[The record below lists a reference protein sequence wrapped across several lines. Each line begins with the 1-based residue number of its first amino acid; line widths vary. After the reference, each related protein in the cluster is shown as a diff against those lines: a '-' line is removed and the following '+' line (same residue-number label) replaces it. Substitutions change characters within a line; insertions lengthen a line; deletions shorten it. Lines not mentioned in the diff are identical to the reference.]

1 MAGRMKYGKT
11 ARQEQRAA
19 RLITAA
25 LLALFA
31 AWLIWGNTAL
41 MISRV
46 TVKDEGIP
54 AAFDGLRIAQVSDLH
69 NAEFGEG
76 NTRLLDMLR
85 NAAPDIIVI
94 TGDLVDA
101 NRTDIPLALHF
112 ASEAVKIAPV
122 YYVTGNHEGALR
134 SYGTLREGLE
144 QAGVTVLKNAATAL
158 ERGGESVKLIGLD
171 DVNFAFREELSSGPG
186 ALLEE
191 KLNTLDVGVGFS
203 IVLAHRPEYIDYYA
217 AAAAGAG
224 LVLSGHAHGGQF
236 RLPFIGGLIA
246 PGQGLFPKYDAGL
259 YRSGGTQMVVSRG
272 LGNSVIPLR
281 VNNRP
286 EIVLVTLERE

>member
-1 MAGRMKYGKT
+1 MAERMKGEETVRKG
-11 ARQEQRAA
+11 RRAA
-19 RLITAA
+19 LLITAA
-25 LLALFA
+25 LLALLL

-41 MISRV
+41 MTSCV
-46 TVKDEGIP
+46 TVKAADIP
-54 AAFDGLRIAQVSDLH
+54 AGFDGFRIAQVSDLH
-69 NAEFGEG
+69 NTEFGEG
-76 NTRLLDMLR
+76 NARLLDVLR
-85 NAAPDIIVI
+85 EAAPDIIVM

-101 NRTDIPLALHF
+101 NRADIPLALHF

-134 SYGTLREGLE
+134 SYDTLREGLE
-144 QAGVTVLKNAATAL
+144 QAGVAVLKDEAAAL
-158 ERGGESVKLIGLD
+158 ERSGARVKLIGLD
-171 DVNFAFREELSSGPG
+171 DVNFAFSEELAAGPG

-191 KLNTLDVGVGFS
+191 KLRTLGAGAGFS

-217 AAAAGAG
+217 AAGAG

-236 RLPFIGGLIA
+236 RIPFAGGLIA

-281 VNNRP
+281 INNRP
-286 EIVLVTLERE
+286 EVVLVTLERG

>member
-1 MAGRMKYGKT
+1 MAGRMKDGET
-11 ARQEQRAA
+11 ARKGRRAA

-54 AAFDGLRIAQVSDLH
+54 AAFDGFRIAQVSDLH

-76 NTRLLDMLR
+76 NARLLDMLR

-144 QAGVTVLKNAATAL
+144 QAGVTVLKNAVTAL

-191 KLNTLDVGVGFS
+191 KLNALGTGGGFS
-203 IVLAHRPEYIDYYA
+203 IVLAHRPEYIDYY
-217 AAAAGAG
+217 AAAGAG

-286 EIVLVTLERE
+286 EIVLVTLEHG

>member
-1 MAGRMKYGKT
+1 MAGRMKDGET
-11 ARQEQRAA
+11 ARKGRRAA

-54 AAFDGLRIAQVSDLH
+54 AAFDGFRIAQVSDLH

-76 NTRLLDMLR
+76 NARLLDMLR

-144 QAGVTVLKNAATAL
+144 QAGVTVLKNEAAAL
-158 ERGGESVKLIGLD
+158 ECGGESVKLIGLD

-191 KLNTLDVGVGFS
+191 KLNTLDVGGGFS

-217 AAAAGAG
+217 AAVAG

-246 PGQGLFPKYDAGL
+246 PG
-259 YRSGGTQMVVSRG
+259 
-272 LGNSVIPLR
+272 
-281 VNNRP
+281 
-286 EIVLVTLERE
+286 